1 MLKSENLILIASATA
16 LLVGCAARISES
28 DAGPRP
34 RDYKASLTAYIEQ
47 TFYDPYSLRSVG
59 VTQLVPGR
67 FGVLGSG
74 WIVCLQANAK
84 NRMGGYT
91 GLQRTSYLFQ
101 RDNIVL
107 SGEYADACQGVPFLP
122 WPEMEGRNQ

>member
-1 MLKSENLILIASATA
+1 MLKSENLMLIACATA

-34 RDYKASLTAYIEQ
+34 HDYKASLKAYVAQ
-47 TFYDPYSLRSVG
+47 SFYDPYSLRSIG
-59 VTQLVPGR
+59 VTELVPGR

-101 RDNIVL
+101 GDNIVM
-107 SGEYADACQGVPFLP
+107 SGEYANACEGVPFFP
-122 WPEMEGRNQ
+122 WPEMEDR